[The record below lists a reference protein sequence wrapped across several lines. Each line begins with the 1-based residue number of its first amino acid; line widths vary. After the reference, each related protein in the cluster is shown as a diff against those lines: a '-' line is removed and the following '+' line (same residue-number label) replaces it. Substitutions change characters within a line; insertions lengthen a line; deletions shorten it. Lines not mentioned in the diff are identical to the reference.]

1 MSYLGEATG
10 PVSTLSAD
18 LLSNVNMVDGM
29 MMVQFGA
36 CVDIN
41 EDMVIIVKNMLLL
54 EIN

>member
-1 MSYLGEATG
+1 MKQQVHCPDCLF
-10 PVSTLSAD
+10 
-18 LLSNVNMVDGM
+18 SNVNMVDGM